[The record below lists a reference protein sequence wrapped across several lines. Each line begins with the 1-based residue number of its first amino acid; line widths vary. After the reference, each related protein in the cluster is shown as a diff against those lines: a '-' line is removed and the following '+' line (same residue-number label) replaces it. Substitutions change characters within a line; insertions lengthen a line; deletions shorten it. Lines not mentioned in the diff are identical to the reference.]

1 MDCGEIVAL
10 LDLVKKYEFTQQPV
24 GVCSL
29 VLIPRTFSTSRV
41 YLIVSVVLLYLGY
54 LCLQFWLLFVLLGV
68 HATSSHSQ
76 LMMLCQ

>member
-41 YLIVSVVLLYLGY
+41 YLIVSVVLLYLG
-54 LCLQFWLLFVLLGV
+54 
-68 HATSSHSQ
+68 
-76 LMMLCQ
+76 